1 MILQLSAALEKLELD
16 LRDSQKQQILAYINL
31 LYKWNAAY
39 NLSAIKDPA
48 QMLIKHVFDCLSV
61 VQPIYTQLS
70 HNLSTTK
77 QAILDVGSGA
87 GLPGVVLAICLP
99 DVEVTMLDAVQKK
112 MTFVRQVIGELKL
125 ENAQAHGAR
134 IQDWKI
140 KYPIIT
146 ARAWTA
152 LGDIPELAGHCLEEK
167 GVIAAMK
174 GPRLPQEAESLPKGW
189 FVQAVLDL
197 QVPQLNEARTLAL
210 IMRDPVSV
218 TS

>member
-1 MILQLSAALEKLELD
+1 MILQLSAALEKLELNLCD
-16 LRDSQKQQILAYINL
+16 LQKAQILAYVKL
-31 LYKWNAAY
+31 LHKWNTAY
-39 NLSAIKDPA
+39 NLSAIKDPE
-48 QMLIKHVFDCLSV
+48 QMLVKHVFDCLSV
-61 VQPIYTQLS
+61 VRPIYTQLT
-70 HNLSTTK
+70 HNLSTAK
-77 QAILDVGSGA
+77 QSVLDVGSGA
-87 GLPGVVLAICLP
+87 GLPGIILAICLP

-125 ENAQAHGAR
+125 SNAQAHGAR

-152 LGDIPELAGHCLEEK
+152 LGDIPTLAGHCLDEK

-174 GPRLPQEAESLPKGW
+174 GPRLQQEAETLPKGW
-189 FVQAVLDL
+189 FVQTILDL
-197 QVPQLNEARTLAL
+197 HVPELDEARTLAL
-210 IMRDPVSV
+210 IVRDQEKL